1 MHLQFCNMILND
13 STYLLGEALERLPQ
27 VRELEDLMA
36 NQAAWEA
43 LPKREQEEKEQALR
57 QESKPA

>member
-1 MHLQFCNMILND
+1 MILND

>member
-1 MHLQFCNMILND
+1 MV
-13 STYLLGEALERLPQ
+13 Q

-43 LPKREQEEKEQALR
+43 LPKREQQEKESVLR
-57 QESKPA
+57 QESESAAPVVMVAMLPFVRCNRG